1 MKKILLIDGNALVHR
16 AYHAMPPLTVKKTGE
31 PINAVYG
38 FTNMLLRILNEMK
51 PDYYAVAFDR
61 KAPTFR
67 KKLFADYKANRPPTP
82 DDLVSQL
89 ARARELAAAFSI
101 PVFEMDGYEADDVI
115 GTLSKKAAA
124 NGIESIIVTGDADAM
139 QLVSE
144 NVKVLYPKP
153 QSSFGDT
160 ILYEAETVNERYGV
174 PPQHI
179 ADLKAL
185 VGDKSDNIPGVNGI
199 GDKTAAKLIQT
210 FGGIEDIYK
219 HIDEITPVKLRE
231 KLQQSE
237 EIARKCKVL
246 ATIATDM
253 PIELNLDNSDVNNFD
268 RDKAVAFFHELE
280 FTKLLSRLPGAE
292 SVKPEKSGCSQ
303 LSFDMS
309 EKVEIQYNIVC
320 SIEVLDKMIKR
331 LREKVSFAFDTETTG
346 LNTLNS
352 QLVGISLSPAP
363 GEAYYIPVGHIG
375 WEQVQQ
381 LPVEQVVN
389 KLKPVFADEKIIKIA
404 HNAKFDM
411 EILAEYGISVNNMA
425 SDTMIAAYLL
435 GEKSLGLKALSF
447 NLLDIEMTDITQ
459 LIGSGKNQINMSQV
473 EVSVAGKYAC
483 ADADNTGRLDKLF
496 SAELKEQTLW
506 QLYTGV
512 EMPLVPILMKMERKG
527 IKLDTN
533 LLKEMSGNLGKRLR
547 ELEETINANAKRR
560 FNINS
565 TQQLS
570 QVLFQELQLPASRKT
585 KSGYSTDASI
595 LEELKEKYPQV
606 IDPIIEYRQL
616 TKLKSTYVDA
626 LPGLVNQKTG
636 RLHTSFNQTKTTTG
650 RLSSSDPNLQNI
662 PVRGDMGKEIR
673 RAFIAPPGYLL
684 LSADYS
690 QIDLRALAHLSGDAA
705 LLETFRN
712 DGDIHTDTAIKLF
725 GVEKNK
731 VTPDMRRL
739 AKTVNFGVIYGMS
752 GYGLEQATEFS
763 REEAEK
769 FISAYFEKYP
779 RVKEYMEETKKQA
792 RELGYV
798 QTILGRRRS
807 IPEVNSSNRNLREAA
822 ERMAINMPVQGTS
835 ADIIK
840 VAMVNLEKEMAKR
853 SLKSA
858 MLLQV
863 HDELIFEVPEN
874 EMDDMRNLAV
884 KVMSEAI
891 ELSIPLKV
899 DTKTGMN
906 WGQME

>member
-31 PINAVYG
+31 PIQAVYG
-38 FTNMLLRILNEMK
+38 FTNMLIRILNELK

-67 KKLFADYKANRPPTP
+67 KEMFDDYKKNRPATP
-82 DDLVSQL
+82 DDLVIQL
-89 ARARELAAAFSI
+89 ARARELAAAFNI
-101 PVFEMDGYEADDVI
+101 PIFEMDGYEADDVI
-115 GTLSKKAAA
+115 GTLAKKATEQ
-124 NGIESIIVTGDADAM
+124 GIESIIVTGDADAM
-139 QLVSE
+139 QLVSD

-160 ILYEAETVNERYGV
+160 ILYEAQTVNDRYGV
-174 PPQHI
+174 PPEHI

-185 VGDKSDNIPGVNGI
+185 VGDKSDNIPGVRGI
-199 GDKTAAKLIQT
+199 GDKTAVKLIQT
-210 FGGIEDIYK
+210 FGGVEDIYE
-219 HIDEITPVKLRE
+219 HIDEVTPVKLRE
-231 KLQQSE
+231 KLQQNE

-246 ATIATDM
+246 ATIARDM
-253 PIELNLDNSDVNNFD
+253 PIELDLNVSDTSNFD
-268 RDKAVAFFHELE
+268 RNKAVAFFHELE

-292 SVKPEKSGCSQ
+292 NTHTEKAGCSQ
-303 LSFDMS
+303 LSFDMN
-309 EKVEIQYNIVC
+309 EKIEIQH
-320 SIEVLDKMIKR
+320 SIICTTEELDELVKR
-331 LREKVSFAFDTETTG
+331 LKEKGSFAFDTETTG
-346 LNTLNS
+346 LDTLNS
-352 QLVGISLSPAP
+352 QLVGISISPEP

-381 LPVEQVVN
+381 LPVEQVIE
-389 KLKPVFADEKIIKIA
+389 KLKPVFADEKIKKIA

-411 EILAEYGISVNNMA
+411 EIVAQYSISVNNLV
-425 SDTMIAAYLL
+425 SDTMVAAYLL
-435 GEKSLGLKALSF
+435 GEKSLGLKALAF
-447 NLLDIEMTDITQ
+447 NRLDIEMTDITE
-459 LIGSGKNQINMSQV
+459 LIGSGKKQINMSQV

-496 SAELKEQTLW
+496 TSELKEQELW
-506 QLYTGV
+506 KLYTDV
-512 EMPLVPILMKMERKG
+512 EMPLVPILISMELKG
-527 IKLDTN
+527 IALDTG
-533 LLKEMSGNLGKRLR
+533 LLEEMSVRLGKRLV
-547 ELEETINANAKRR
+547 ELEEDIYEQAGRR
-560 FNINS
+560 FNVNS

-570 QVLFQELQLPASRKT
+570 PILFQELKLPSARKT
-585 KSGYSTDASI
+585 KSGFSTDASV
-595 LEELKEKYPQV
+595 LEELRGKHPIIEL
-606 IDPIIEYRQL
+606 IIEYRQL

-626 LPGLVNQKTG
+626 LPQLVNAKTK

-662 PVRGDMGKEIR
+662 PVRGELGREIR
-673 RAFIAPPGYLL
+673 QAFIAPPGHQL

-690 QIDLRALAHLSGDAA
+690 QIDLRALAHLSGDPE
-705 LLETFRN
+705 LLETFTG
-712 DGDIHTDTAIKLF
+712 DGDIHTDTAIRLF
-725 GVEKNK
+725 GVEKDK
-731 VTPDMRRL
+731 VTADMRRL

-752 GYGLEQATEFS
+752 GYGLEQATEFH

-798 QTILGRRRS
+798 KTILGRKRL
-807 IPEVNSSNRNLREAA
+807 IPEVNSSNRNMREAA

-840 VAMVNLEKEMAKR
+840 VAMIKLDKEMKR
-853 SLKSA
+853 LKLKSS

-863 HDELIFEVPEN
+863 HDELIFEVPDD
-874 EMDDMRNLAV
+874 EMDRMQKLAV

-899 DTKTGMN
+899 ETKAGKN

>member
-38 FTNMLLRILNEMK
+38 FTNMLLKILNDLK
-51 PDYYAVAFDR
+51 PDYYAIAFDR

-67 KKLFADYKANRPPTP
+67 KEMFEDYKANRPPTP

-101 PVFEMDGYEADDVI
+101 PVYEMDGYEADDVI
-115 GTLSKKAAA
+115 GTLSKKATEK
-124 NGIESIIVTGDADAM
+124 GIESVIVTGDADAM
-139 QLVSE
+139 QLVSPS
-144 NVKVLYPKP
+144 VKVLYPKP
-153 QSSFGDT
+153 QHTFGDT
-160 ILYEAETVNERYGV
+160 TLYEKETVNERYGV
-174 PPQHI
+174 PPEHI

-199 GDKTAAKLIQT
+199 GEKTAVKLIQT
-210 FGGIEDIYK
+210 FGGVEDIYK
-219 HIDEITPVKLRE
+219 HIDEVTPLKLRE
-231 KLQQSE
+231 KLQQNE
-237 EIARKCKVL
+237 ETARKCKVL
-246 ATIATDM
+246 ATIVTDM
-253 PIELNLDNSDVNNFD
+253 PVELNLNTCDIDNFD
-268 RDKAVAFFHELE
+268 RSKAVAFFHELD
-280 FTKLLSRLPGAE
+280 FSKLLSRLPGAE
-292 SVKPEKSGCSQ
+292 STKTEKTECPQ
-303 LSFDMS
+303 LSFDLS
-309 EKVEIQYNIVC
+309 EKAEIQYNIVC
-320 SIEVLDKMIKR
+320 SVEALDKLVKR
-331 LREKVSFAFDTETTG
+331 LKEKGSFAFDTETTG
-346 LNTLNS
+346 LNTLTA
-352 QLVGISLSPAP
+352 QLVGISLSPTT
-363 GEAYYIPVGHIG
+363 GEAYYIPVGHRYLEI
-375 WEQVQQ
+375 VQQ
-381 LPVEQVVN
+381 LPVEQVIG
-389 KLKPVFADEKIIKIA
+389 KLKPVFENDKIAKIA

-411 EILAEYGISVNNMA
+411 EILAEYGIAVNNLV

-447 NLLDIEMTDITQ
+447 NRLGIEMTDITE
-459 LIGSGKNQINMSQV
+459 LIGSGKKQINMSQV

-483 ADADNTGRLDKLF
+483 ADADNTGRLDRLLGT
-496 SAELKEQTLW
+496 ELKEQGLW
-506 QLYTGV
+506 QLFADV

-527 IKLDTN
+527 VALDVN
-533 LLKEMSGNLGKRLR
+533 LLGDMSRRLGKRLL
-547 ELEETINANAKRR
+547 ELEDEIYQKAGRR

-570 QVLFQELQLPASRKT
+570 PVLFQELKLPAARKT
-585 KSGYSTDASI
+585 KSGFSTDASV
-595 LEELKEKYPQV
+595 LEELRGQH
-606 IDPIIEYRQL
+606 PIIELILEYRQL
-616 TKLKSTYVDA
+616 TKLKSTYADA

-636 RLHTSFNQTKTTTG
+636 RVHTSFNQTKTTTG

-662 PVRGDMGKEIR
+662 PVRGEQGKEIR
-673 RAFIAPPGYLL
+673 QAFVAPPGYEL

-690 QIDLRALAHLSGDAA
+690 QIDLRALAHLSQDPE
-705 LLETFRN
+705 LLKTFHH
-712 DGDIHTDTAIKLF
+712 DGDIHTDTAIRLF
-725 GVEKNK
+725 GVEKDK

-769 FISAYFEKYP
+769 FITAYFEKYP
-779 RVKEYMEETKKQA
+779 HVREYMEGTKKQA

-807 IPEVNSSNRNLREAA
+807 IPEINSSNRNLREAA

-840 VAMVNLEKEMAKR
+840 VAMVKLDQEMAKR
-853 SLKSA
+853 NLKSS

-863 HDELIFEVPEN
+863 HDELIFEVPEDEMN
-874 EMDDMRNLAV
+874 EMRILAA
-884 KVMSEAI
+884 KIMSEAI
-891 ELSIPLKV
+891 ELSVPLKV
-899 DTKTGMN
+899 ETKTGKN

>member
-38 FTNMLLRILNEMK
+38 FTNMLLKILNDLK
-51 PDYYAVAFDR
+51 PGYYAIAFDR

-67 KKLFADYKANRPPTP
+67 KEMFEDYKANRPPTP

-89 ARARELAAAFSI
+89 ARARELAAAFNI
-101 PVFEMDGYEADDVI
+101 PIFEMDGYEADDVI
-115 GTLSKKAAA
+115 GTLSKKATEK
-124 NGIESIIVTGDADAM
+124 GIESVIVTGDADAM
-139 QLVSE
+139 QLVSPS
-144 NVKVLYPKP
+144 VKVLYPKP
-153 QSSFGDT
+153 QHTFGDT
-160 ILYEAETVNERYGV
+160 TLYEKETVNERYGV
-174 PPQHI
+174 PPEHI

-199 GDKTAAKLIQT
+199 GEKTAVKLIQT
-210 FGGIEDIYK
+210 FGGVEDIYK
-219 HIDEITPVKLRE
+219 HIDEVTPLKLRE
-231 KLQQSE
+231 KLQQNE
-237 EIARKCKVL
+237 EIAHKCKVL

-253 PIELNLDNSDVNNFD
+253 PIELDLNTCDIDNFD
-268 RDKAVAFFHELE
+268 RSKAVAFFHELD
-280 FTKLLSRLPGAE
+280 FSKLLSRLPGAE
-292 SVKPEKSGCSQ
+292 SAKTEKTECPQ

-309 EKVEIQYNIVC
+309 EKAEIQYNIVC
-320 SIEVLDKMIKR
+320 SVEALDKLGKR
-331 LREKVSFAFDTETTG
+331 LKEKGSFAFDTETTG
-346 LNTLNS
+346 LNTLTA
-352 QLVGISLSPAP
+352 QLVGISLSPTT
-363 GEAYYIPVGHIG
+363 GEAYYIPVGHRYLEI
-375 WEQVQQ
+375 VQQ
-381 LPVEQVVN
+381 LPVEQVIE
-389 KLKPVFADEKIIKIA
+389 KLKPVFENDKIAKIA

-411 EILAEYGISVNNMA
+411 EILAEYGITVNNLV

-435 GEKSLGLKALSF
+435 GEKSLGLKSLSF
-447 NLLDIEMTDITQ
+447 NRLGIEMTDITE
-459 LIGSGKNQINMSQV
+459 LIGSGKKQINMSQV

-483 ADADNTGRLDKLF
+483 ADADNTGRLDRLLGT
-496 SAELKEQTLW
+496 ELKEQGLW
-506 QLYTGV
+506 QLFADV

-527 IKLDTN
+527 VALDVN
-533 LLKEMSGNLGKRLR
+533 LLGDMSRRLGKRLL
-547 ELEETINANAKRR
+547 ELEDEIYQKAGRR

-570 QVLFQELQLPASRKT
+570 PVLFQELKLPAARKT
-585 KSGYSTDASI
+585 KSGFSTDASV
-595 LEELKEKYPQV
+595 LEELRGQH
-606 IDPIIEYRQL
+606 PIIELILEYRQL

-636 RLHTSFNQTKTTTG
+636 RVHTSFNQTKTTTG

-662 PVRGDMGKEIR
+662 PVRGEQGKEIR
-673 RAFIAPPGYLL
+673 QAFVAPPGYEL

-690 QIDLRALAHLSGDAA
+690 QIDLRVLAHLSQDPE
-705 LLETFRN
+705 LLKTFHH
-712 DGDIHTDTAIKLF
+712 DGDIHTDTAIRLF
-725 GVEKNK
+725 GVEKDK

-769 FISAYFEKYP
+769 FITAYFEKYP
-779 RVKEYMEETKKQA
+779 HVREYMEGTKKQA

-807 IPEVNSSNRNLREAA
+807 IPEINSSNRNLREAA

-840 VAMVNLEKEMAKR
+840 VAMVKLDQEMAKR
-853 SLKSA
+853 NLKSS

-863 HDELIFEVPEN
+863 HDELIFEVPED
-874 EMDDMRNLAV
+874 EMDEMRTLAA
-884 KVMSEAI
+884 KIMSEAI

-899 DTKTGMN
+899 ETKTGKN

>member
-31 PINAVYG
+31 PIQAVYG
-38 FTNMLLRILNEMK
+38 FTNMLLRILNELK
-51 PDYYAVAFDR
+51 PDYYAIAFDR

-67 KKLFADYKANRPPTP
+67 KEIFADYKANRPPTP

-89 ARARELAAAFSI
+89 ARARELASSFSI
-101 PVFEMDGYEADDVI
+101 PIFEMDGYEADDVI
-115 GTLSKKAAA
+115 GTLSKKAGEQ
-124 NGIESIIVTGDADAM
+124 GIESVIVTGDADAM
-139 QLVSE
+139 QLVSD

-153 QSSFGDT
+153 QSTFGDT

-174 PPQHI
+174 PPEHI

-199 GDKTAAKLIQT
+199 GDKTAVKLIQA
-210 FGGIEDIYK
+210 FGGVDDIYNRL
-219 HIDEITPVKLRE
+219 DEVTPVKLRE
-231 KLQQSE
+231 KLRQNE
-237 EIARKCKVL
+237 EIARKCRAL
-246 ATIATDM
+246 ATIASDM
-253 PIELNLDNSDVNNFD
+253 PIELDLASSDVDNFD

-292 SVKPEKSGCSQ
+292 SAKPEKTSCPQ
-303 LSFDMS
+303 LSFDMT
-309 EKVEIQYNIVC
+309 EKVETKYDIVC
-320 SIEVLDKMIKR
+320 STDALDKLVKR
-331 LREKVSFAFDTETTG
+331 LKEKGAFAFDTETTG
-346 LNTLNS
+346 LDALNT

-381 LPVEQVVN
+381 LAVEEVAL
-389 KLKPVFADEKIIKIA
+389 KLKPLFADEKIAKIA

-411 EILAEYGISVNNMA
+411 EVLAEYGISVNNLV
-425 SDTMIAAYLL
+425 SDTMVAAYLL
-435 GEKSLGLKALSF
+435 GEKSLGLKALVF
-447 NLLDIEMTDITQ
+447 NRLDTEMTEISE

-483 ADADNTGRLDKLF
+483 ADADYTGRLDKLF
-496 SAELKEQTLW
+496 DKELKEQDLW
-506 QLYTGV
+506 KLYADV
-512 EMPLVPILMKMERKG
+512 EMPLVPILMKMERQG
-527 IKLDTN
+527 IALDTS
-533 LLKEMSGNLGKRLR
+533 LLAEMSGRLGKRLQ
-547 ELEETINANAKRR
+547 ELEEGIHSLAKRR

-565 TQQLS
+565 PKQLS
-570 QVLFQELQLPASRKT
+570 QVLFQEMKLPAARKT
-585 KSGYSTDASI
+585 RSGLSTDASV
-595 LEELKEKYPQV
+595 LEELKGK
-606 IDPIIEYRQL
+606 DPIIELILEYRQL
-616 TKLKSTYVDA
+616 AKLKSTYVDA
-626 LPGLVNQKTG
+626 LPQLVSSKTG

-662 PVRGDMGKEIR
+662 PVRGELGREIR
-673 RAFIAPPGYLL
+673 QAFTAPPGYQL

-690 QIDLRALAHLSGDAA
+690 QIDLRALAHLSDDPQLVA
-705 LLETFRN
+705 TFTS
-712 DGDIHTDTAIKLF
+712 DQDIHTDTAIRLF
-725 GVEKNK
+725 GVEKSK
-731 VTPDMRRL
+731 VTADMRRL

-763 REEAEK
+763 RKEAEK

-779 RVKEYMEETKKQA
+779 RVKEYLEETKEQA
-792 RELGYV
+792 RRLGYV
-798 QTILGRRRS
+798 QTILGRRRL

-840 VAMVNLEKEMAKR
+840 VAMVKLDKEMAKLG
-853 SLKSA
+853 LKSRL
-858 MLLQV
+858 LLQV
-863 HDELIFEVPEN
+863 HDELIFEVPDD
-874 EMDDMRNLAV
+874 EMDTMRGLAV

-891 ELSIPLKV
+891 ALRIPLKV
-899 DTKTGMN
+899 ETRSGKS

>member
-38 FTNMLLRILNEMK
+38 FTNMLLRILNELK

-67 KKLFADYKANRPPTP
+67 KEMFADYKANRPPTP

-89 ARARELAAAFSI
+89 TRARELAAAFSI

-115 GTLSKKAAA
+115 GTLSKKASEK
-124 NGIESIIVTGDADAM
+124 GIESVIVTGDADAM

-174 PPQHI
+174 PPEHI

-219 HIDEITPVKLRE
+219 HIDEVTPIKLRE

-237 EIARKCKVL
+237 EIARKCKIL

-253 PIELNLDNSDVNNFD
+253 PIEINLDNSDVSNFD
-268 RDKAVAFFHELE
+268 RNKAVAFFHELE

-292 SVKPEKSGCSQ
+292 NAKTEKNGCSQ

-309 EKVEIQYNIVC
+309 EKLEIKYNVIC
-320 SIEVLDKMIKR
+320 SAEALDKMIKR
-331 LREKVSFAFDTETTG
+331 LREKGSFAFDTETTG
-346 LNTLNS
+346 LNTLTDK
-352 QLVGISLSPAP
+352 LVGISLSPTP

-381 LPVEQVVN
+381 IPVEQVVN
-389 KLKPVFADEKIIKIA
+389 ELKPVFTDEKITKIA

-411 EILAEYGISVNNMA
+411 EILAEYGISVNNLS

-435 GEKSLGLKALSF
+435 GEKSLGLKALAF
-447 NLLDIEMTDITQ
+447 NLLDIEMTEITE

-496 SAELKEQTLW
+496 SAELKEQNLW
-506 QLYTGV
+506 KLYTGV

-527 IKLDTN
+527 IALDTS
-533 LLKEMSGNLGKRLR
+533 LLKEMSGNLGKRLM
-547 ELEETINANAKRR
+547 ELEEDIYSKAGRH

-570 QVLFQELQLPASRKT
+570 PVLFQELKLPSARKT
-585 KSGYSTDASI
+585 KSGFSTDASV
-595 LEELKEKYPQV
+595 LEELRGQHPIIEL
-606 IDPIIEYRQL
+606 IIEYRQL
-616 TKLKSTYVDA
+616 TKLKSTYIDA
-626 LPGLVNQKTG
+626 LPGLVDQKTG
-636 RLHTSFNQTKTTTG
+636 RVHTSFNQTKTTTG

-662 PVRGDMGKEIR
+662 PVRGEQGKEIR
-673 RAFIAPPGYLL
+673 QAFVAPPGYEL

-690 QIDLRALAHLSGDAA
+690 QIDLRVLAHLSQDPE
-705 LLETFRN
+705 LLKTFHH
-712 DGDIHTDTAIKLF
+712 DGDIHTDTAIRLF
-725 GVEKNK
+725 GVEKDK

-769 FISAYFEKYP
+769 FITAYFEKYP
-779 RVKEYMEETKKQA
+779 HVREYMEGTKKQA

-807 IPEVNSSNRNLREAA
+807 IPEINSSNRNLREAA

-840 VAMVNLEKEMAKR
+840 VAMVKLDQEMAKR
-853 SLKSA
+853 NLKSS

-863 HDELIFEVPEN
+863 HDELIFEVP
-874 EMDDMRNLAV
+874 
-884 KVMSEAI
+884 K
-891 ELSIPLKV
+891 
-899 DTKTGMN
+899 TKWTRCAP
-906 WGQME
+906 WQQR